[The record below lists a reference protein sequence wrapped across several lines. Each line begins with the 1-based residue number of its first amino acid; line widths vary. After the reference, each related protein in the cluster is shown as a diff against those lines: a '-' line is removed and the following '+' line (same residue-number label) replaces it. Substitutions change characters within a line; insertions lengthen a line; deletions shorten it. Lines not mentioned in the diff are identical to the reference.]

1 MFIDCSLRVNLYQ
14 LLLLTYAEFFALS
27 TKITSREKHSL
38 CNASCFARCSIYS
51 KHWMICKSLTLGC
64 ISSRMI
70 GNNTKNGSTCNG
82 VNGSYSSN
90 RNITV
95 SASQTIITRLC
106 STCHL
111 SLKLFQTVNK
121 TVCPLIFFAPGGY
134 WRKHRQWKNKSSEVF
149 QAKLIGGSKLRN

>member
-1 MFIDCSLRVNLYQ
+1 M
-14 LLLLTYAEFFALS
+14 
-27 TKITSREKHSL
+27 ITSREKHCL
-38 CNASCFARCSIYS
+38 WKQCFARCSIYN
-51 KHWMICKSLTLGC
+51 KHWMICKSLILGC

-95 SASQTIITRLC
+95 SASEAITRLC

-121 TVCPLIFFAPGGY
+121 TICSLIFFFTPGGY

-149 QAKLIGGSKLRN
+149 QAKLNGGSKLRN